1 MDTGLTIVAWATIVV
16 GYALVLE
23 LLGAYRR
30 AWSASKRLVGLPTR
44 LRRRRQEQLRQRL
57 LRDLP
62 PLGEPLYSG
71 ELGRDWTVQDL
82 WNNAAGVA
90 RRNQKLRNKSREELP
105 TTAAPPPTTEVP
117 PTAPATRRL
126 QADLLKLET
135 AGAWALVPLPIGWER
150 LSISLTD
157 GGFSVSIEDGSM
169 NTESPWTF
177 GSMSVLEKETT

>member
-1 MDTGLTIVAWATIVV
+1 MDTGLTVVAWATIVV

-57 LRDLP
+57 LRGLS
-62 PLGEPLYSG
+62 PLESCHFSPAES
-71 ELGRDWTVQDL
+71 
-82 WNNAAGVA
+82 
-90 RRNQKLRNKSREELP
+90 P
-105 TTAAPPPTTEVP
+105 TTAAPLPTTEVP

-126 QADLLKLET
+126 QADLLSLET
-135 AGAWALVPLPIGWER
+135 ADVWALVPLPTDWER

-157 GGFSVSIEDGSM
+157 GGFSVSIEGGSM

-177 GSMSVLEKETT
+177 GSMSVLEKETA